1 MSISWLGMRNLE
13 VGSPMSDPRILERK
27 EMRLSPWSSVTA
39 RTVVLPGRTAPE
51 DYHSLRQ
58 SDYVTVLAVTQD
70 GRIPLVRQYRPALE
84 SFSLEL
90 PGGLR
95 DSDENPTTS
104 ALRELEEEAGFV
116 AIADPY
122 ALGNLTPDSG
132 RLENRF
138 WAYFVTVSNDRKV
151 GWQPEPGIESLLV
164 DQAELREW
172 ILNGTFDN
180 ALHIALIGL
189 AVLHNVFEW
198 KSR

>member
-1 MSISWLGMRNLE
+1 MN
-13 VGSPMSDPRILERK
+13 DPCILERK
-27 EMRLSPWSSVTA
+27 QMQLSPWFSVTA
-39 RTVVLPGRTAPE
+39 RTVMLPGRPAPE
-51 DYHSLRQ
+51 DYHALRQ
-58 SDYVTVLAVTQD
+58 SDYVTVLAVTED

-84 SFSLEL
+84 AFSLEL

-95 DSDENPTTS
+95 DGDEDPGVS
-104 ALRELEEEAGFV
+104 ALRELEEETGFV
-116 AIADPY
+116 AVAKPH

-138 WAYFVTVSNDRKV
+138 WAYCVTVGNDPKV

-164 DQAELREW
+164 DKAELREW
-172 ILNGTFDN
+172 ILNGKFDN

-189 AVLHNVFEW
+189 AVLHDVFEW